1 VDQRNGSSLTLVHSP
16 PHRAPLTELESVM
29 LGAIGPNVRPE
40 SVLRRITM
48 CRMWSE
54 AAPVGKPS
62 PNASTVSAPAGPA
75 PRTTS
80 SAGMR

>member
-1 VDQRNGSSLTLVHSP
+1 M
-16 PHRAPLTELESVM
+16 ELESVM
-29 LGAIGPNVRPE
+29 LGAIGPKVRPE

-54 AAPVGKPS
+54 AAPAGKPS
-62 PNASTVSAPAGPA
+62 PNASTVSAPGPA
-75 PRTTS
+75 PRVAGGTTS

>member
-1 VDQRNGSSLTLVHSP
+1 MWIIVSGLTLVHVP
-16 PHRAPLTELESVM
+16 PHLAPLTELESVM

-62 PNASTVSAPAGPA
+62 PNASTVSAPDPGE
-75 PRTTS
+75 TTS